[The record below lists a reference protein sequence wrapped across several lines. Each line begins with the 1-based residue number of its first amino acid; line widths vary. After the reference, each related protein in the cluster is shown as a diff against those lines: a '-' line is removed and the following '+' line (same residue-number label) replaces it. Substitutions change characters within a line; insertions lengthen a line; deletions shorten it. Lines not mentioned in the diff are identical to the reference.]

1 MGCAAPPHRAV
12 LRQAAG
18 SHPPTVAVAFPHRR
32 HRHRRPARPHDG
44 RGSALPPQ
52 LRGRSRGTRPGVA
65 NLRPRGRSP
74 TCSPTTARWSTT
86 AEFVRAVGR
95 LPRQWRAFRRGLTES
110 GEGARRVAEQIRSG
124 AIAPAPPRRPATRF
138 NTAITSDLTFDVV
151 SFSPSDIRT
160 VRSAVEGATFN
171 DVLLAT
177 ISGALAGYL
186 AEKDETPPSSL
197 AALVPM
203 SLRGTRPG
211 WRTIRTGTARTTW
224 R

>member
-12 LRQAAG
+12 LGKRWISPA
-18 SHPPTVAVAFPHRR
+18 TVAVAFPHRR

-110 GEGARRVAEQIRSG
+110 GEEHAGLPSRSDPARSLRRLA
-124 AIAPAPPRRPATRF
+124 APRDSLQHG
-138 NTAITSDLTFDVV
+138 ITSDLTFDVV
-151 SFSPSDIRT
+151 SFSPSE
-160 VRSAVEGATFN
+160 SAPF
-171 DVLLAT
+171 D
-177 ISGALAGYL
+177 
-186 AEKDETPPSSL
+186 PPSRARPSTTFCWRRFPAHSPATSRRRTRHRRVPRSTGTDV
-197 AALVPM
+197 AA
-203 SLRGTRPG
+203 RHRPG